1 MIFLRQPVVIP
12 QPGKLPK
19 LPEGE
24 HFAPIQVVSQ
34 APAIDGF
41 FRPEE

>member
-1 MIFLRQPVVIP
+1 MILQRQPVVIP
-12 QPGKLPK
+12 QLGKLPK

-24 HFAPIQVVSQ
+24 YFTPLKVVSQ

>member
-1 MIFLRQPVVIP
+1 MILQRQPVVIP
-12 QPGKLPK
+12 QPGKLPQ
-19 LPEGE
+19 LPKGE
-24 HFAPIQVVSQ
+24 RFTPIQVVSQ